1 MDLRKSLA
9 FTITW
14 IRGLLARCNVAIK
27 WTATE
32 NMFIDCGTKEMG
44 SSHMRET
51 LSKGEWSFGY
61 DPGFVKQTI
70 RTKVKAKAGPEVVT
84 GEEVKSDDP
93 VLSFLQGLS
102 TQKGWHRRDGMA
114 IQVSHG
120 AKSYRRPEQRLDP
133 RDFPLRTTYGLCHDA
148 FGSGTSRTV
157 VF

>member
-1 MDLRKSLA
+1 M
-9 FTITW
+9 
-14 IRGLLARCNVAIK
+14 N
-27 WTATE
+27 
-32 NMFIDCGTKEMG
+32 
-44 SSHMRET
+44 
-51 LSKGEWSFGY
+51 
-61 DPGFVKQTI
+61 
-70 RTKVKAKAGPEVVT
+70 AKAGPEVVT

-102 TQKGWHRRDGMA
+102 TQKGWHRQDGMA